1 MSPEILILIVIL
13 IFSVVIHEVSHGYV
27 ANLLGDPTARLQGRL
42 TLNPIRHLD
51 PIGSI
56 ILPAILVFTSSP
68 FLFGWAKPVPYN
80 PYNFQKGGTW
90 GEALVAGAGPAVNI
104 FLAAIFAV
112 IARLLPV
119 ASEIKFS
126 LIVAS
131 ISPSQDL
138 FAAGFTS
145 VEVFWGG
152 AFMVIFVNVMLA
164 IFNMIP
170 IPPLDGSKVLSAIL
184 PAGLSIQYEKYRN
197 MLEFNPFL
205 GFGIV
210 ILFIILFGGS
220 FARFIIGFSQL
231 LVGL

>member
-42 TLNPIRHLD
+42 TLNPLRHLD
-51 PIGSI
+51 PVGSI

-80 PYNFQKGGTW
+80 PYNFQKGGRW

-112 IARLLPV
+112 LIRLGGS
-119 ASEIKFS
+119 ASPEFFE
-126 LIVAS
+126 LG
-131 ISPSQDL
+131 
-138 FAAGFTS
+138 FA
-145 VEVFWGG
+145 VVY
-152 AFMVIFVNVMLA
+152 INVMLA

-184 PAGLSIQYEKYRN
+184 PAGLSIQYDRFRS

-210 ILFIILFGGS
+210 ILFIILFGGN

-231 LVGL
+231 LVGM